1 MPKRISSGQARQSHF
16 IREWRKHRGL
26 TQEQLAE
33 RIGTTK
39 ASISRI
45 ETGEQPYTQDF
56 LEACA
61 DALMTEPGSL
71 VMRNPLDP
79 DGPWSVWDDLRPVQ
93 RKQALRLL
101 RALKDEAEEA
111 A

>member
-1 MPKRISSGQARQSHF
+1 MPKRIALGQHRQRHF

-26 TQEQLAE
+26 TQEKLAD

-56 LEACA
+56 LEAAA
-61 DALMTEPGSL
+61 DALMAEPGSL

-79 DGPWSVWDDLRPVQ
+79 DGPWSVWDDLPPAQ

-101 RALKDEAEEA
+101 RALRDEEA